1 MGSYEKPTFSDEE
14 KKKFSDF
21 NQLDEDL
28 YQMSNQ
34 TFWEKATERPG
45 GIPQLNQDVQN
56 LKVTTRVRTPRPT
69 SLGNYMCILLRI
81 RTREFKPQ
89 SMDYFIE

>member
-56 LKVTTRVRTPRPT
+56 LKVTT
-69 SLGNYMCILLRI
+69 MCILLRI

>member
-1 MGSYEKPTFSDEE
+1 MIFYKILNFRTVGSYEKPTFSDEE

-21 NQLDEDL
+21 NRLDEDL

-45 GIPQLNQDVQN
+45 GISQLNKDVQN
-56 LKVTTRVRTPRPT
+56 LKVGFDGLSGWSNDGPELIW
-69 SLGNYMCILLRI
+69 SN
-81 RTREFKPQ
+81 E
-89 SMDYFIE
+89 DD

>member
-21 NQLDEDL
+21 NRLDEDL

-45 GIPQLNQDVQN
+45 GISQLNKDVQN
-56 LKVTTRVRTPRPT
+56 LKVKLFFHQSSPG
-69 SLGNYMCILLRI
+69 SSCI
-81 RTREFKPQ
+81 KN
-89 SMDYFIE
+89 

>member
-21 NQLDEDL
+21 NRLDEDL

-45 GIPQLNQDVQN
+45 GISQLNKDVQN
-56 LKVTTRVRTPRPT
+56 LKVKSVAHQT
-69 SLGNYMCILLRI
+69 SSDGNAPKMSPEHGIFFEKNR
-81 RTREFKPQ
+81 K
-89 SMDYFIE
+89 

>member
-1 MGSYEKPTFSDEE
+1 MNFRTVGSYEKPTFSDEE

-21 NQLDEDL
+21 NRLDEDL

-45 GIPQLNQDVQN
+45 GISQLNKDVQN
-56 LKVTTRVRTPRPT
+56 LKVGRPGT
-69 SLGNYMCILLRI
+69 ALDGLAGRLN
-81 RTREFKPQ
+81 
-89 SMDYFIE
+89 D

>member
-1 MGSYEKPTFSDEE
+1 MIVLIFNFRTVGSYEKPTFSDEE

-21 NQLDEDL
+21 NRLDEDL

-45 GIPQLNQDVQN
+45 GISQLNKDVQN
-56 LKVTTRVRTPRPT
+56 LKVKLV
-69 SLGNYMCILLRI
+69 GH
-81 RTREFKPQ
+81 Q
-89 SMDYFIE
+89 S